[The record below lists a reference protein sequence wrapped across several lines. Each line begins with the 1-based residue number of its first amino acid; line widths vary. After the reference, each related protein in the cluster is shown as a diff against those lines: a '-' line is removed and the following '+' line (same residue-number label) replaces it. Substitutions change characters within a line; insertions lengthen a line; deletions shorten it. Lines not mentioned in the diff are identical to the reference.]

1 MTEPRVAVL
10 IDADNTSG
18 SAASAVIAE
27 ASRHGR
33 LVIRRV
39 YGDWTTNSLQKWK
52 VVLADNAMQ
61 PAQQFAN
68 TTGKNATDS
77 ALIIDAIDLLH
88 ADAAEVFCIVSSDA
102 DFTRLASR
110 LRESAK
116 VVVGIGRRKTPK
128 AFVQACER
136 FVFLENLVA
145 PLKSDEPDE
154 KPRGRKSSGNK
165 RSAKELPPEPEVAPE
180 LEADDDGGVE
190 VHPIGP
196 LLAQAYDNAEGD
208 DGFAHLGSIGNQLM
222 RLDPSFD
229 PRTYGYRQLRQL
241 VAKQPGY
248 TVAPMPGSDALIVR
262 RAN

>member
-18 SAASAVIAE
+18 TAAGAVIAE

-39 YGDWTTNSLQKWK
+39 YGDWTSNALQKWK
-52 VVLADNAMQ
+52 VVLADHAMQ

-77 ALIIDAIDLLH
+77 ALIIDAMDLLH

-136 FVFLENLVA
+136 FVFLENLLTA
-145 PLKSDEPDE
+145 SPGDEAEE
-154 KPRGRKSSGNK
+154 KPRGRKPASNRRG
-165 RSAKELPPEPEVAPE
+165 AKEQPPEPEPE
-180 LEADDDGGVE
+180 VEEDAGVE
-190 VHPIGP
+190 LQPIGP
-196 LLAQAYDNAEGD
+196 LLALAYDNAEGD

-229 PRTYGYRQLRQL
+229 PRTYGFRQLRQL

-248 TVAPMPGSDALIVR
+248 TVAAMPGSDALIVR
-262 RAN
+262 RGG

>member
-1 MTEPRVAVL
+1 MAEPRVAVL

-18 SAASAVIAE
+18 SSAGAVLAE

-39 YGDWTTNSLQKWK
+39 YGDWTSNALQKWK
-52 VVLADNAMQ
+52 VAMADHAMQ

-68 TTGKNATDS
+68 TVGKNATDS
-77 ALIIDAIDLLH
+77 ALIIDAMDLLH

-136 FVFLENLVA
+136 FVFLENLV
-145 PLKSDEPDE
+145 SD
-154 KPRGRKSSGNK
+154 RG
-165 RSAKELPPEPEVAPE
+165 AEEPEDKPAKSKPQKSKGPPPQEPE
-180 LEADDDGGVE
+180 DDSVQAD
-190 VHPIGP
+190 IQSLGP
-196 LLAQAYDNAEGD
+196 LLAQAYDNAEDD
-208 DGFAHLGSIGNQLM
+208 DGFAFLGSIGNQLM
-222 RLDPSFD
+222 RLEPSFD
-229 PRTYGYRQLRQL
+229 PRTYGFRQLRQL
-241 VAKQPGY
+241 VSSQRGY
-248 TVAPMPGSDALIVR
+248 TVEKMPGSDSLIVR
-262 RAN
+262 RQSYT

>member
-18 SAASAVIAE
+18 SAAGLVIAE

-39 YGDWTTNSLQKWK
+39 YGDWTTNALQKWK
-52 VVLADNAMQ
+52 AVLADHAMQ

-68 TTGKNATDS
+68 TVGKNATDS
-77 ALIIDAIDLLH
+77 ALIIDAMDLLH

-136 FVFLENLVA
+136 FIFLENLTA
-145 PLKSDEPDE
+145 SPADDDD
-154 KPRGRKSSGNK
+154 KPRKPK
-165 RSAKELPPEPEVAPE
+165 APVPARSAKEPPQPEPE
-180 LEADDDGGVE
+180 LDDDGDDE
-190 VHPIGP
+190 VQPIGP
-196 LLAQAYDNAEGD
+196 LLARAYDNAEGD

-229 PRTYGYRQLRQL
+229 PRTYGFRQLRQL
-241 VAKQPGY
+241 VARQPGY
-248 TVAPMPGSDALIVR
+248 TVATLPDGDALIVR
-262 RAN
+262 RGG